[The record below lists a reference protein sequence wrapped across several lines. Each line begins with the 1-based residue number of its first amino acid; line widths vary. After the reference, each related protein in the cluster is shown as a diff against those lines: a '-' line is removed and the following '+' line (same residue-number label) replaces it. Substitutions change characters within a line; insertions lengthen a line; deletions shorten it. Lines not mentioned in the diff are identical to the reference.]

1 MGSVGTARLGG
12 ARVLK
17 STWDLCRRL
26 QAAVMFQYKP
36 RRRTMDSD
44 LLKTIATYGSLAAVF
59 VSVLNL
65 TSQIRRHTQSL
76 RSQNYAK
83 ALDRLAATQ
92 SKLGTDAAAS
102 SLFSRGVRDP
112 SLLSPI
118 ERAQLAWILYE
129 IFGAFEF
136 MYQET
141 KRGTLP
147 PEIWERWALTM
158 SWWLSFPGVRIWW
171 RAKPSPFTKSFSMLV
186 ESQIENPIHDADAAT
201 NWQEFMKDSTAR
213 PKTPGAVD

>member
-1 MGSVGTARLGG
+1 
-12 ARVLK
+12 
-17 STWDLCRRL
+17 
-26 QAAVMFQYKP
+26 
-36 RRRTMDSD
+36 MDPD
-44 LLKTIATYGSLAAVF
+44 LLKTIATYGSLVAVF

-102 SLFSRGVRDP
+102 SLFSRGVRD
-112 SLLSPI
+112 SLALSPM
-118 ERAQLAWILYE
+118 ERAQLAWMLYE

-141 KRGTLP
+141 GRGTLP
-147 PEIWERWALTM
+147 PEVWERWAPTM
-158 SWWLSFPGVRIWW
+158 SWWLSFPGVRDWW
-171 RAKPSPFTKSFSMLV
+171 RAKPSPFTRGFSTLV
-186 ESQIENPIHDADAAT
+186 ESLIEKPIHDVDAASR
-201 NWQEFMKDSTAR
+201 WQDFMTDGQDRSE
-213 PKTPGAVD
+213 TPGAAG

>member
-1 MGSVGTARLGG
+1 
-12 ARVLK
+12 
-17 STWDLCRRL
+17 
-26 QAAVMFQYKP
+26 
-36 RRRTMDSD
+36 MDSD
-44 LLKTIATYGSLAAVF
+44 LLKTVATYGSLVAVF

-76 RSQNYAK
+76 HSQNYAK

-102 SLFSRGVRDP
+102 GLFSRGVRD
-112 SLLSPI
+112 SSVLSPM

-141 KRGTLP
+141 RRGTLP
-147 PEIWERWALTM
+147 PEVWARWAPTM
-158 SWWLSFPGVRIWW
+158 SWWLSFPGVRDWW
-171 RAKPSPFTKSFSMLV
+171 RAKPSPFTKSFSILV
-186 ESQIENPIHDADAAT
+186 ESQIENPVHDIDAASK
-201 NWQEFMKDSTAR
+201 WQDFMTGGSVR
-213 PKTPGAVD
+213 SETPGSAG

>member
-1 MGSVGTARLGG
+1 
-12 ARVLK
+12 
-17 STWDLCRRL
+17 
-26 QAAVMFQYKP
+26 
-36 RRRTMDSD
+36 MDSE
-44 LLKTIATYGSLAAVF
+44 LLKTIATYGSLIAVF

-102 SLFSRGVRDP
+102 SLFSRGVRD
-112 SLLSPI
+112 SSVLSPI

-141 KRGTLP
+141 RRGTLP
-147 PEIWERWALTM
+147 PEVWERWAPTM
-158 SWWLSFPGVRIWW
+158 SWWLSFPGVRDWW
-171 RAKPSPFTKSFSMLV
+171 RAKPSPFTKSFSVLV
-186 ESQIENPIHDADAAT
+186 ESQIESPIHDTDAAAS
-201 NWQEFMKDSTAR
+201 WQDFMRDGPASSR
-213 PKTPGAVD
+213 TPRAAG

>member
-1 MGSVGTARLGG
+1 MGLIKRGGDGAAR
-12 ARVLK
+12 ALK
-17 STWDLCRRL
+17 STRDLCRQL
-26 QAAVMFQYKP
+26 GAAVMMWTTP
-36 RRRTMDSD
+36 SRGTMDSD
-44 LLKTIATYGSLAAVF
+44 LLKTIATYGSLVAVF

-92 SKLGTDAAAS
+92 SKLGTDSTAS
-102 SLFSRGVRDP
+102 RLFSRGVRDS
-112 SLLSPI
+112 SLLNPI

-136 MYQET
+136 MYEET

-147 PEIWERWALTM
+147 PEVWERWAPTM
-158 SWWLSFPGVRIWW
+158 SWWLSFPGVRNWW
-171 RAKPSPFTKSFSMLV
+171 RGKPSPFTKSFSMLV
-186 ESQIENPIHDADAAT
+186 ESQIESPIHDADAAT
-201 NWQEFMKDSTAR
+201 NWQSFLNDGTAPSEL
-213 PKTPGAVD
+213 PKAAD

>member
-1 MGSVGTARLGG
+1 
-12 ARVLK
+12 
-17 STWDLCRRL
+17 
-26 QAAVMFQYKP
+26 
-36 RRRTMDSD
+36 MDSD
-44 LLKTIATYGSLAAVF
+44 LLKTIATYGSLVAVF
-59 VSVLNL
+59 VSVINL

-112 SLLSPI
+112 SLLDPI
-118 ERAQLAWILYE
+118 DRAQLAWILYE

-136 MYQET
+136 MYLET

-147 PEIWERWALTM
+147 PEVWERWASTM
-158 SWWLSFPGVRIWW
+158 SWWLSFPGVRTWW
-171 RAKPSPFTKSFSMLV
+171 RAKPSPFTKDFSMLV
-186 ESQIENPIHDADAAT
+186 ESQIQNPVHEAEAAT
-201 NWQEFMKDSTAR
+201 NWQEFMKGGTA
-213 PKTPGAVD
+213 PSKTPGAAA

>member
-1 MGSVGTARLGG
+1 MESVGTARLGG

-92 SKLGTDAAAS
+92 SKL
-102 SLFSRGVRDP
+102 GVRDP

>member
-1 MGSVGTARLGG
+1 MIR
-12 ARVLK
+12 
-17 STWDLCRRL
+17 
-26 QAAVMFQYKP
+26 YKP
-36 RRRTMDSD
+36 GRRTMDSD
-44 LLKTIATYGSLAAVF
+44 LLKTIATYGSLVAVF

-92 SKLGTDAAAS
+92 SKLGTDASAS

-136 MYQET
+136 MYQEA

-147 PEIWERWALTM
+147 PEVWERWAPTM
-158 SWWLSFPGVRIWW
+158 SWWLSFPGVRNWW

-186 ESQIENPIHDADAAT
+186 ASQIENPIHDTDAAA
-201 NWQEFMKDSTAR
+201 NWHEFMKDGMAGS
-213 PKTPGAVD
+213 KTPGAAD